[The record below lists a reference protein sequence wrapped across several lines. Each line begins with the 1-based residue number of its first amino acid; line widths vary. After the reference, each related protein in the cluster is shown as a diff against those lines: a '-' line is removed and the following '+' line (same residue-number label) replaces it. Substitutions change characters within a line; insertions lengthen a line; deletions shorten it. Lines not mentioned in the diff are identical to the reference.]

1 MVTSR
6 LQFVPVPAP
15 PRCPPPEI
23 SSSECERVV
32 GCYAYDMDVQEDRF
46 SGTAETAAVKTG
58 TTAFLTAI
66 PSVA

>member
-46 SGTAETAAVKTG
+46 SGTAETAAV
-58 TTAFLTAI
+58 
-66 PSVA
+66 